1 MIGFKKIILTA
12 RTLRQ
17 SRHENLSK

>member
-1 MIGFKKIILTA
+1 MIEFITA

-17 SRHENLSK
+17 SRHEKLSK